1 MALMALGINYQTAS
15 VDIRSTLFFDF
26 PMAKAFASRLINEG
40 WASEAVVIS
49 TCNRTELYC
58 EAEDSCQLLQF
69 LIGHSSLAAEVIQP
83 YTYVHLGNAAATH
96 LMRVTTGL
104 DSMIL
109 GEGEI
114 LGQVKEAFMAA
125 QTAGTVG
132 KHLDR
137 LFQTAFSVAK
147 EARSSTGI
155 GVNPVSVAYAAAKLS
170 QHIFTDLADTSVLL
184 IGAGDLIRLTAIHLK
199 ELGVKKIRVANRS
212 KDSAK
217 SLALQIG
224 GESFDLEEIP
234 VLLPDADMVIAGT
247 ACTLPIIRKGMVQEA
262 LKQRKRKPVFMVDL
276 SVPRNIEC
284 EIREWEDVYLYCI
297 DDLQNIV
304 EENRNFRLNA
314 AKEAESII
322 EQGALQFMNWLEAQD
337 SFKILCGF
345 RKKFENMSEQ
355 LLQEGL
361 RHIQLGENPETVLK
375 RLAYRLTNR
384 FLHTPTRR
392 LRAAGLKQEE
402 ALLTLTRDLFELNH
416 ETFYT
421 K

>member
-1 MALMALGINYQTAS
+1 MALMALGINYQTAAI
-15 VDIRSTLFFDF
+15 DIRSTLVFDL
-26 PMAKAFASRLINEG
+26 PMAIALANQIIQEG

-58 EAEDSCQLLQF
+58 EAEESQPLLQF
-69 LIGHSSLAAEVIQP
+69 LVGHSSLPPEVIQP
-83 YTYVHLGNAAATH
+83 YLYRHTGSAAVLH

-125 QTAGTVG
+125 HAAGTVG

-137 LFQTAFSVAK
+137 LFQSAFAVSK
-147 EARSSTGI
+147 EARSCTEI

-184 IGAGDLIRLTAIHLK
+184 IGAGDLIRLTALHLK
-199 ELGVKKIRVANRS
+199 EMGVKKITVANRS
-212 KDSAK
+212 KSNAR
-217 SLALQIG
+217 SLALQFG
-224 GESFDLEEIP
+224 GEAISLEDIAAH
-234 VLLPDADMVIAGT
+234 LQASDMVIAGT
-247 ACTLPIIRKGMVQEA
+247 ACAFPIIKKEMVLAA
-262 LKQRKRKPVFMVDL
+262 LKVRKRKPMFMVDL

-284 EIREWEDVYLYCI
+284 EISAWEDIYLYCI
-297 DDLQNIV
+297 DDLQNMV
-304 EENRNFRLNA
+304 EENKNFRLNA
-314 AKEAESII
+314 AKEAECII

-337 SFKILCGF
+337 SFKTLCGF
-345 RKKFENMSEQ
+345 RKKIENMSEK

-361 RHIQLGENPETVLK
+361 HHIRLGENPEIVLK

-384 FLHTPTRR
+384 FLHTPTKR
-392 LRAAGLKQEE
+392 LRTAGLQQEE